1 MKKKGY
7 YEYGNGIYPLKL
19 WVHIGKDLKELID
32 SCFDGCKAPD
42 IDYGGVT
49 YANAVRKSDRRR
61 GVLVSFQCQKNM
73 SMNYCCHEAS
83 HVCDAIEDYTDME
96 HGDEP
101 SAYLIGLD
109 CVLHQTRLVWAL
121 VISLKLKIRRNSL

>member
-42 IDYGGVT
+42 AALRMPMLSGRATEGAASLYRFS
-49 YANAVRKSDRRR
+49 VRRICR
-61 GVLVSFQCQKNM
+61 
-73 SMNYCCHEAS
+73 
-83 HVCDAIEDYTDME
+83 
-96 HGDEP
+96 
-101 SAYLIGLD
+101 
-109 CVLHQTRLVWAL
+109 
-121 VISLKLKIRRNSL
+121 

>member
-32 SCFDGCKAPD
+32 SCFDKCKAPD

-49 YANAVRKSDRRR
+49 YADAVRKSDRRR
-61 GVLVSFQCQKNM
+61 GVLVSFPCKKVM
-73 SMNYCCHEAS
+73 SMNSAAMKLLTSAMPSRDILTWNTAAS
-83 HVCDAIEDYTDME
+83 HLPIFWD
-96 HGDEP
+96 
-101 SAYLIGLD
+101 GLR
-109 CVLHQTRLVWAL
+109 LASTRLVWVL
-121 VISLKLKIRRNSL
+121 VISLN

>member
-32 SCFDGCKAPD
+32 SCFDKCNAPD
-42 IDYGGVT
+42 SDYGGVT
-49 YANAVRKSDRRR
+49 YSDAVRKSDRRR
-61 GVLVSFQCQKNM
+61 GVLVSFPCQKVM

-83 HVCDAIEDYTDME
+83 HVCDAIEEHIDLE
-96 HGDEP
+96 HGGEP
-101 SAYLIGLD
+101 SAYLMGWIASCINNARLGIGD
-109 CVLHQTRLVWAL
+109 FVEIVD
-121 VISLKLKIRRNSL
+121 KEEK

>member
-49 YANAVRKSDRRR
+49 YANAVRKNDKRR
-61 GVLVSFQCQKNM
+61 GVLVSFQCQKRTTAAMKLLTSAMPSRIILTWSN
-73 SMNYCCHEAS
+73 
-83 HVCDAIEDYTDME
+83 
-96 HGDEP
+96 GDEP
-101 SAYLIGLD
+101 SAYLIGWIAS
-109 CVLHQTRLVWAL
+109 CINKARLGIGDFVE
-121 VISLKLKIRRNSL
+121 IKDKEK